1 MSHMTTLAEEIR
13 ITKTRYEMAK
23 RTRELYDESWE
34 QNRALIFSNMEMMAQ
49 GIKEQH
55 DKLGESIEK
64 LDNKF
69 ELKLDK
75 QNDRIHDKLDNL
87 SNKLELFET
96 NHLKHL
102 EIKINSLE
110 SKIATSV
117 KLACILVPLAMAG
130 MQIALELFN
139 N

>member
-1 MSHMTTLAEEIR
+1 
-13 ITKTRYEMAK
+13 MAK
-23 RTRELYDESWE
+23 RSRANLDSWE
-34 QNRALIFSNMEMMAQ
+34 ENRALIFSNMDMMAQ

-64 LDNKF
+64 LENRF

-75 QNDRIHDKLDNL
+75 QNDRIHEKLDNL
-87 SNKLELFET
+87 ASKLELFET

-110 SKIATSV
+110 SKISTSV
-117 KLACILVPLAMAG
+117 KLACILVPIAMAG
-130 MQIALELFN
+130 MQIAIELFKN
-139 N
+139 

>member
-1 MSHMTTLAEEIR
+1 MSHMIEGIKV
-13 ITKTRYEMAK
+13 TKTRYEMAK
-23 RTRELYDESWE
+23 RSRESLESWE
-34 QNRALIFSNMEMMAQ
+34 ENRALIFSNMDMMAQ

-64 LDNKF
+64 LENRF

-75 QNDRIHDKLDNL
+75 QNDRVHEKLDNL
-87 SNKLELFET
+87 ASKMELFET

-110 SKIATSV
+110 SKISTSV
-117 KLACILVPLAMAG
+117 KLACILVPIAMAG
-130 MQIALELFN
+130 MQFALELFKN
-139 N
+139 

>member
-1 MSHMTTLAEEIR
+1 MSHMIEGIKV
-13 ITKTRYEMAK
+13 TKTRYEMAK
-23 RTRELYDESWE
+23 RSRESLESWE
-34 QNRALIFSNMEMMAQ
+34 ENRALIFSNMDMMAQ

-64 LDNKF
+64 LENRF

-75 QNDRIHDKLDNL
+75 QNDRVHEKLDNL
-87 SNKLELFET
+87 ASKMELFET

-110 SKIATSV
+110 SKISTSV
-117 KLACILVPLAMAG
+117 KLACILVPIAMAG
-130 MQIALELFN
+130 MQIALELFKN
-139 N
+139 